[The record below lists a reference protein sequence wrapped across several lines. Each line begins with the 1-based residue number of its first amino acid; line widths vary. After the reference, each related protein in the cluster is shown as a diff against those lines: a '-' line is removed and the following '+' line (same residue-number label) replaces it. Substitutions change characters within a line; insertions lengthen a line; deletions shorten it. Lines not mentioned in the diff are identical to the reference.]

1 MIRFLCACVFASTGP
16 CALRHMKRTSYFVQW
31 RKRKKTKA
39 APTSHLCFNR
49 FKLVRPFDCFARSNF
64 GKTRLPYTASV
75 ARARL
80 LQTAVREECQCLF
93 CRMVHR
99 SVSFL
104 YRTGEKKQTKAT
116 GLSALSSSL
125 KVWQFWRPEG
135 RLDGADPTASL
146 AMSYSCLCVCV
157 ACICI
162 YIYNIYI
169 MCIYIYIR
177 ATTQTCLQVYIF
189 IIYV

>member
-104 YRTGEKKQTKAT
+104 YRTGEKKTDKSNRLVSTVVVSQGMAVLAPGRQT
-116 GLSALSSSL
+116 
-125 KVWQFWRPEG
+125 WRG
-135 RLDGADPTASL
+135 RPD
-146 AMSYSCLCVCV
+146 CLPSNV
-157 ACICI
+157 
-162 YIYNIYI
+162 
-169 MCIYIYIR
+169 
-177 ATTQTCLQVYIF
+177 L
-189 IIYV
+189 